1 MFFTQYSDKK
11 YVCYSNYLAKR
22 FKQYL
27 KKNALFNNKDIG
39 ILVTVYRKGIAE
51 SVYFISY
58 NYTLFLP

>member
-39 ILVTVYRKGIAE
+39 ILVTVYRKG
-51 SVYFISY
+51 
-58 NYTLFLP
+58 